1 MPSQMV
7 DVVWVK
13 PKRTVVVSEATR
25 GSRRLA
31 LHRLRASLIGENG
44 RLPQANSDAAQSL
57 QWGTEDSRSQGGE
70 EPAKKGRAG
79 GKNGKTEA
87 SSSGMPRNKRI
98 SPAAARWMP
107 AVLQEP
113 WSETLGNTR
122 ASSRC
127 VENHRKMVRVAPM
140 PWNRGNGHVA
150 VQVIGQDVSEQRG
163 WTNSSGGR
171 CRRCLLPEKK
181 GCRVRVSSES
191 HCGKWAPSSSEQGR
205 RPKPTVGCRILQ
217 VRRG

>member
-113 WSETLGNTR
+113 FR
-122 ASSRC
+122 ASLIAESGRLAQANRDAAQSLQLGAEYSRSEGDEEIAKKGGAGGGTGKIETNSHALPRTKSQSKWIC
-127 VENHRKMVRVAPM
+127 ET
-140 PWNRGNGHVA
+140 
-150 VQVIGQDVSEQRG
+150 GQLGSEQQ
-163 WTNSSGGR
+163 
-171 CRRCLLPEKK
+171 
-181 GCRVRVSSES
+181 
-191 HCGKWAPSSSEQGR
+191 A
-205 RPKPTVGCRILQ
+205 RPAETGA
-217 VRRG
+217 

>member
-70 EPAKKGRAG
+70 EPAKKGTFVAEPGARTARLKRAAVACRET
-79 GKNGKTEA
+79 NG
-87 SSSGMPRNKRI
+87 S
-98 SPAAARWMP
+98 ARP
-107 AVLQEP
+107 LQD
-113 WSETLGNTR
+113 GCQQ
-122 ASSRC
+122 SSRSL
-127 VENHRKMVRVAPM
+127 VPPRAPFAG
-140 PWNRGNGHVA
+140 PGDIRDHHLYAGRHCSASWTGRALEALLGKSRG
-150 VQVIGQDVSEQRG
+150 ER
-163 WTNSSGGR
+163 
-171 CRRCLLPEKK
+171 
-181 GCRVRVSSES
+181 
-191 HCGKWAPSSSEQGR
+191 
-205 RPKPTVGCRILQ
+205 
-217 VRRG
+217 